1 MHDDMQGPKNPLRFI
16 RVHPACSRLTTKVTR
31 ACCCPSEPLFRRN
44 TLFALLPILA
54 TFPVTVLFCHLR
66 GKPHAMDDASAGYA
80 NVFAIACWYEDS
92 ENRGLDSVSALTLC
106 SSRLMHFVAS
116 LAVL

>member
-1 MHDDMQGPKNPLRFI
+1 MMICRVQRILFDLYAFI
-16 RVHPACSRLTTKVTR
+16 RHVPVLQLRSLGHAAVLRNLYT
-31 ACCCPSEPLFRRN
+31 ERN